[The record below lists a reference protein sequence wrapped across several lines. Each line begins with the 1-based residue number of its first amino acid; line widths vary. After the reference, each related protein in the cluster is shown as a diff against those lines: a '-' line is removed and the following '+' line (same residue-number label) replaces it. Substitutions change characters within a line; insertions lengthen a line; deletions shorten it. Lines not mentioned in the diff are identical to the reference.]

1 MRHAENMN
9 QAVLLLDYEPRT
21 AARVAEALTSLGCE
35 IMTAKDVDASVAAC
49 AKVEPR
55 LVLTTSV
62 LPRLKVEDAITQ
74 LRARA
79 GLRHTPF
86 IVMMSGYNGQD
97 PKADAAKL
105 GAQDIVAKPF
115 SNEELL
121 ARVSALLS
129 RPRPESTVNPDTRAE
144 MLEALRRG
152 AGSAKAGGT
161 VTSDDLF
168 GDLLAEEH
176 GAGPADTQRIAI
188 PPAAQKEQA
197 APPADPTPPPQPPA
211 PPKPPGRA
219 PEGGNATDKILAET
233 LANLT
238 RPVASPKPAKPR
250 EPGTDTAV
258 DKLLSDT
265 LSGLEISGLRGKPA
279 RPAAAPEPAAPPAP
293 APPPPA
299 PPSARAAE
307 ARPAPPAPPPKPA
320 APKPEP
326 EKGKVPL
333 LGGTP
338 FGQYELIEPIAT
350 GGMAEVYRA
359 RMKGVEGFQKIVAI
373 KRILAHLTDNDE
385 FVTMFVDEAKL
396 AAQLQHP
403 NIIHIYDLGK
413 IDRSYYIAMEYIDG
427 KDLRSILRTLDEKK
441 ARLPLGLALFIGS
454 RLAAALDYAHR
465 KRDLQGTAM
474 ALVHR
479 DVSPQ
484 NVLISYDGDIKLCDF
499 GIAKAASKASHT
511 RAGALKGKLQYMSPE
526 QAWGRD
532 IDHRS
537 DIFSLGLV
545 LYEMLTG
552 RKAFVGD
559 SELSILEQV
568 RAPRLVQPRDV
579 DPSIP
584 PEVER
589 VVLKAL
595 KENREERY
603 QTAADLASDLVNI
616 LQSIRP
622 APGASEL
629 GSFLAD
635 LVGRERPVTVAAA
648 PAARPAP
655 PPPPAPPV
663 APRPAP
669 GGPPKPKPELRIPV
683 MAPVKEETPAEVV
696 PPPSGI
702 RPGPVLAVVLVV
714 LAIVAVVLYMT
725 RTKRPAAS
733 PAAVATPVPETIEM
747 AREAAQ
753 REVAKQTQALRERLA
768 GEILGP
774 TPAAHPQPAAQQP
787 AAQPAAVKQAPAQ
800 TQPQA
805 AAPKPTTAAAAK
817 QPPAQQAPAQAQ
829 PAAAK
834 PTTAPAAAPEPTT
847 APPEPEPTEVPPT
860 PVPAAAA
867 PAVTAPKAPP
877 TQAPVQVGDLIEAG
891 PDVVPPQAISK
902 TPPTYPALAARQ
914 RLGGVVTMD
923 VLVDENGNVQDV
935 KVVKGIKPDL
945 GLDAA
950 AVNAVKTWRFRPAT
964 KNGVRVKV
972 HVTLTTTFKL

>member
-1 MRHAENMN
+1 MS

-21 AARVAEALTSLGCE
+21 AVRIAEALSSLGCE
-35 IMTAKDVDASVAAC
+35 VITAKDVDAAVAAC
-49 AKVEPR
+49 AKVEPKI
-55 LVLTTSV
+55 VLTTSV

-86 IVMMSGYNGQD
+86 LVMMSGYNGHD
-97 PKADAAKL
+97 PKADATKL

-115 SNEELL
+115 SNEEL
-121 ARVSALLS
+121 AAHVAALLS
-129 RPRPESTVNPDTRAE
+129 HPRAEATVNPDTRAE

-152 AGSAKAGGT
+152 AASAKVGGT
-161 VTSDDLF
+161 VTSNDLF
-168 GDLLAEEH
+168 GDLLAEEQ
-176 GAGPADTQRIAI
+176 GGSPADTQRIAI
-188 PPAAQKEQA
+188 PSPAL
-197 APPADPTPPPQPPA
+197 PPNQLPPVKPVP
-211 PPKPPGRA
+211 PPKPPAHAGTA
-219 PEGGNATDKILAET
+219 GSGADQAVADTLAE
-233 LANLT
+233 LGRSAPKPT
-238 RPVASPKPAKPR
+238 RPR
-250 EPGTDTAV
+250 ETGTDTAV
-258 DKLLSDT
+258 EKLLSDT
-265 LSGLEISGLRGKPA
+265 LSGLDLGGLHGKTT
-279 RPAAAPEPAAPPAP
+279 RPAVAPEQP
-293 APPPPA
+293 APPRPAQPTTPTTPEPTRPYAVVTKGA
-299 PPSARAAE
+299 PPL
-307 ARPAPPAPPPKPA
+307 PPKSPVTGA
-320 APKPEP
+320 EV
-326 EKGKVPL
+326 EKGPGPL
-333 LGGTP
+333 PGGTP

-413 IDRSYYIAMEYIDG
+413 IERSYYIAMEYIDG
-427 KDLRSILRTLDEKK
+427 KDLRSILRTLEEKK
-441 ARLPLGLALFIGS
+441 SRLPLGLALFIGS

-465 KRDLQGTAM
+465 KKDLQGTAM

-552 RKAFVGD
+552 RKGFAGD

-568 RAPRLVQPRDV
+568 RAPRLVPPRDI

-595 KENREERY
+595 KENREDRY
-603 QTAADLASDLVNI
+603 QTAADLASDLVSI

-622 APGASEL
+622 APGAPEL
-629 GSFLAD
+629 GAFLAD
-635 LVGRERPVTVAAA
+635 LVGRERPASTATA

-655 PPPPAPPV
+655 PPPVVPLKPPPV
-663 APRPAP
+663 PAE
-669 GGPPKPKPELRIPV
+669 PPKPKPTPRIPV
-683 MAPVKEETPAEVV
+683 MEPVREGTPADLHA
-696 PPPSGI
+696 PSGI
-702 RPGPVLAVVLVV
+702 RLAPVAAVVIAV
-714 LAIVAVVLYMT
+714 LAIVAAVLLLT
-725 RTKRPAAS
+725 RAKRPAEA
-733 PAAVATPVPETIEM
+733 PTAEGTPVPETVQM
-747 AREAAQ
+747 AREVAQ
-753 REVAKQTQALRERLA
+753 QEVAKQTQALREKLA
-768 GEILGP
+768 GEIL
-774 TPAAHPQPAAQQP
+774 APAAQARPAAPAAVRPTAAAVQRQQP
-787 AAQPAAVKQAPAQ
+787 PPAQPAAN
-800 TQPQA
+800 
-805 AAPKPTTAAAAK
+805 
-817 QPPAQQAPAQAQ
+817 PPAQQAAAQAPPQVQ
-829 PAAAK
+829 PAAPQA
-834 PTTAPAAAPEPTT
+834 TAAPAAAAPEPTT
-847 APPEPEPTEVPPT
+847 APPATEPTAAPPT
-860 PVPAAAA
+860 PAPVVAAPAAAPPQA
-867 PAVTAPKAPP
+867 PA
-877 TQAPVQVGDLIEAG
+877 QAPVQVGDVVEPG
-891 PDVVPPQAISK
+891 PDVIPPQAISR

-914 RLGGVVTMD
+914 RQTGAVTMD
-923 VLVDENGNVQDV
+923 VLVDENGNVEDV
-935 KVVKGIKPDL
+935 KVVKGIRPDF

-950 AVNAVKTWRFRPAT
+950 AVSAVRTWRFRPAT

-972 HVTLTTTFKL
+972 HISLTTTFKL